1 MKRRVLMKSG
11 LAFGAG
17 VMIARQSTA
26 QGGTLN
32 LYSAR
37 HYNTDEAL
45 YGNFADLTGIKINR
59 IDAEPDP
66 LVERLRAEGDKSPCD
81 VLITTDAG
89 RIERARQMGLLQAV
103 SSKTLEA
110 AVPAHLRDPDGSWFG
125 FSKRA
130 RVIFY
135 NKAKVQPSDVPTY
148 ESLADPKWK
157 GRLLVRTSG
166 HIYNQSL
173 TGSLLAALGP
183 EKTEAWAKGI
193 AANLARAPRGGDTD
207 QIKAIAAGE
216 ADLCLANT
224 YYFANLLRSK
234 KPEDRELAA
243 KVGVVFPNQADRG
256 THVNISGGAVAKL
269 RAEQGSGRE
278 VPRVPGVGAGAA
290 LLRRGQLGVSGGCR
304 CRAVARA
311 EVAGHLQGGP
321 AQRPR
326 LRPEQRGS
334 AEDHGPR
341 RLEVA
346 AAAIERLSRITG
358 INEAATMSRAPA
370 AASARRSSEA
380 NR

>member
-1 MKRRVLMKSG
+1 MKRRALVKTG
-11 LAFGAG
+11 LAFGSG
-17 VMIARQSTA
+17 VFIARRAWA

-45 YGNFADLTGIKINR
+45 YANFADLTGIKINR
-59 IDAEPDP
+59 VDAEPDP

-81 VLITTDAG
+81 VFITTDAG

-103 SSKTLEA
+103 SSRTLEA

-207 QIKAIAAGE
+207 QIKAIATGE
-216 ADLCLANT
+216 ADICLANT

-234 KPEDRELAA
+234 KAKDRELAA

-256 THVNISGGAVAKL
+256 THVNISGGAVAKY
-269 RAEQGSGRE
+269 APNKE
-278 VPRVPGVGAGAA
+278 AA
-290 LLRRGQLGVSGGCR
+290 VKFLEYLVS
-304 CRAVARA
+304 A
-311 EVAGHLQGGP
+311 Q
-321 AQRPR
+321 AQRYFAEGNSEYPVVASVE
-326 LRPEQRGS
+326 LSPELKSLGTFK
-334 AEDHGPR
+334 EDQLNAR
-341 RLEVA
+341 VYAQNNADALK
-346 AAAIERLSRITG
+346 I
-358 INEAATMSRAPA
+358 MDRAGWK
-370 AASARRSSEA
+370 
-380 NR
+380 

>member
-1 MKRRVLMKSG
+1 MMV
-11 LAFGAG
+11 
-17 VMIARQSTA
+17 ARHSSAQTA
-26 QGGTLN
+26 TLN

-45 YGNFADLTGIKINR
+45 YGNFADLTGVKINR

-110 AVPAHLRDPDGSWFG
+110 AVPAHLRDPDGTWFG

-157 GRLLVRTSG
+157 GRLIVRTSG

-173 TGSLLAALGP
+173 TGSMLAAIGP

-193 AANLARAPRGGDTD
+193 ATNLARAPRGGDTD
-207 QIKAIAAGE
+207 QIKAVAAGE
-216 ADLCLANT
+216 ADLCIANT
-224 YYFANLLRSK
+224 YYFANMLRSK
-234 KPEDRELAA
+234 KPEDRETAA
-243 KVGVVFPNQADRG
+243 KVGVVFPNQGDRG
-256 THVNISGGAVAKL
+256 THVNISGGAVAKY
-269 RAEQGSGRE
+269 APNKE
-278 VPRVPGVGAGAA
+278 AA
-290 LLRRGQLGVSGGCR
+290 VKFLEYLVS
-304 CRAVARA
+304 A
-311 EVAGHLQGGP
+311 Q
-321 AQRPR
+321 AQRYFAEGNSEYPV
-326 LRPEQRGS
+326 LAGVDTS
-334 AEDHGPR
+334 AELKSLGAFKEDQLNARVYAQNNG
-341 RLEVA
+341 
-346 AAAIERLSRITG
+346 
-358 INEAATMSRAPA
+358 EALKIMDRAGWK
-370 AASARRSSEA
+370 
-380 NR
+380 

>member
-1 MKRRVLMKSG
+1 MRRRIAMKAG
-11 LAFGAG
+11 LALGATM
-17 VMIARQSTA
+17 MIARRSHA

-45 YGNFADLTGIKINR
+45 YANFADLSGVRINR

-81 VLITTDAG
+81 VFVTTDAG

-103 SSKTLEA
+103 SSKALEA
-110 AVPAHLRDPDGSWFG
+110 AVPAHLRDPDGTWFG

-130 RVIFY
+130 RVILY
-135 NKAKVQPSDVPTY
+135 NKAKVQPSEVATY
-148 ESLADPKWK
+148 ESLADGKWK
-157 GRLLVRTSG
+157 GKLLVRTSG

-234 KPEDRELAA
+234 KAGDRELAA

-256 THVNISGGAVAKL
+256 THVNISGGAVA
-269 RAEQGSGRE
+269 RHAPNRE
-278 VPRVPGVGAGAA
+278 AA
-290 LLRRGQLGVSGGCR
+290 VKFLEYLVS
-304 CRAVARA
+304 A
-311 EVAGHLQGGP
+311 Q
-321 AQRPR
+321 AQRYFAEGNSEYPVVATVELSPELKSLGPFKEDR
-326 LRPEQRGS
+326 LNARVYAQNN
-334 AEDHGPR
+334 AEALKIMD
-341 RLEVA
+341 
-346 AAAIERLSRITG
+346 
-358 INEAATMSRAPA
+358 RAGWK
-370 AASARRSSEA
+370 
-380 NR
+380 

>member
-1 MKRRVLMKSG
+1 MKRRVLMSSG
-11 LAFGAG
+11 LVFGAG

-26 QGGTLN
+26 QAGTLN
-32 LYSAR
+32 FYSAR

-59 IDAEPDP
+59 VDAEPDP

-81 VLITTDAG
+81 VFITTDAG
-89 RIERARQMGLLQAV
+89 RIERARQMGLVQAI

-110 AVPAHLRDPDGSWFG
+110 AVPAHLRDSDGYWFG

-130 RVIFY
+130 RVILY
-135 NKAKVQPSDVPTY
+135 NKAKVQPSEVTTY

-183 EKTEAWAKGI
+183 EKTAAWAKGI

-234 KPEDRELAA
+234 KAEDRELAA

-256 THVNISGGAVAKL
+256 THVNISGGAVARYAPNKD
-269 RAEQGSGRE
+269 
-278 VPRVPGVGAGAA
+278 AA
-290 LLRRGQLGVSGGCR
+290 VKFLEYLVS
-304 CRAVARA
+304 ARA
-311 EVAGHLQGGP
+311 QRYFAEGNSEYPVIAGVELSPELKSLGAFKEDP
-321 AQRPR
+321 INARVYAQNN
-326 LRPEQRGS
+326 
-334 AEDHGPR
+334 AEALKIMD
-341 RLEVA
+341 
-346 AAAIERLSRITG
+346 
-358 INEAATMSRAPA
+358 RAGWK
-370 AASARRSSEA
+370 
-380 NR
+380 